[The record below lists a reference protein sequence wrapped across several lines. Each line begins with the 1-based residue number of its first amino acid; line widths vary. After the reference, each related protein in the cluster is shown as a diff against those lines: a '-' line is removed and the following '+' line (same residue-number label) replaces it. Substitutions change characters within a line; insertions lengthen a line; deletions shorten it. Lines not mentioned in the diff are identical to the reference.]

1 MFIPSPRISAAY
13 NPRADN
19 RGNSSA
25 EPPMLSKANGWFEKR
40 SNKERSHLHEGK
52 LLQCSLKAEKE
63 SKPRQGYRWY
73 LYRSP

>member
-1 MFIPSPRISAAY
+1 
-13 NPRADN
+13 
-19 RGNSSA
+19 
-25 EPPMLSKANGWFEKR
+25 MLSKANGWFEKR